1 MPDKTQEAR
10 GRRSQ
15 ARERRRGRVEEP
27 VEELDRSA
35 EGPGSESPSATNGP
49 LGGAAA
55 KVVGTAVAAG
65 LLGALGGAVKAAL
78 ERREEDSPPS
88 EREPE
93 PKVAADGEGTAP
105 EAPSDEAEPEPEP
118 EQRHQPE
125 PEPEQRHQ
133 PEPEPEPEQPS
144 EEEAQPAV
152 AEPGLSEGDAEAV
165 VSTAR
170 RRLEALLGTDVERVS
185 GLERANGSWSVQLEV
200 VEVARIPESTD
211 ILATYEV
218 ILGDDGDLVG
228 VSRVRRYRRSQV
240 EEEA

>member
-15 ARERRRGRVEEP
+15 ARERRRGHLEEP
-27 VEELDRSA
+27 FEELDQRAESA
-35 EGPGSESPSATNGP
+35 ASESPPGTNGT
-49 LGGAAA
+49 LGSAAA

-65 LLGALGGAVKAAL
+65 LLGVLGGAVKAVL
-78 ERREEDSPPS
+78 ERRGEDSPPS
-88 EREPE
+88 KREPE
-93 PKVAADGEGTAP
+93 TKREAKTEETAP
-105 EAPSDEAEPEPEP
+105 EAPSAEAEPEH
-118 EQRHQPE
+118 EQRQKPE
-125 PEPEQRHQ
+125 A
-133 PEPEPEPEQPS
+133 EPEQPS
-144 EEEAQPAV
+144 DEGARPAV
-152 AEPGLSEGDAEAV
+152 EEPGLSSANTEAV

-185 GLERANGSWSVQLEV
+185 GLERADGRWSVQLEV
-200 VEVARIPESTD
+200 VEVARIPDSTD

-218 ILGDDGDLVG
+218 LVDDDGDLVG